1 MAVVVAAA
9 DVDPQNGKAPLPDGR
24 TKNDHLMSDLEHS
37 SAARDGLGVEAV
49 TALVTEIGSFKT
61 QFDVF
66 RFMKRLV
73 ERYFCRTF
81 MVVNM
86 PSVTSRELSPNSII
100 TNWPADLLT
109 EYDGAAM
116 LTRSTILERLRRSS
130 TPLQY
135 DVDIASVS
143 EPSDNTTAV
152 QVLFNRFNMNR
163 GAYFP
168 VHDAAGTRGA
178 VSLHGNRGA
187 FSAAEMMEL
196 SYVSVHV
203 YNRLAQIREMD
214 VRTSDV
220 LTEREIDC
228 LNWTSAGKTSVE
240 IAEILGLSEHTINHY
255 LNRATKKLDAVNRT
269 QAVAKAIR
277 SGLIK

>member
-1 MAVVVAAA
+1 MANVEPSAAA
-9 DVDPQNGKAPLPDGR
+9 REA
-24 TKNDHLMSDLEHS
+24 
-37 SAARDGLGVEAV
+37 LGVEAV
-49 TALVTEIGSFKT
+49 TALVTEIETFKT

-73 ERYFCRTF
+73 ERYFSRTF

-135 DVDIASVS
+135 DMDDAAAK
-143 EPSDNTTAV
+143 EPSDNTSSVKA
-152 QVLFNRFNMNR
+152 LFHRFNMNR

-168 VHDAAGTRGA
+168 VHDAGGTRGA
-178 VSLHGNRGA
+178 VSLHGNRSA
-187 FSAAEMMEL
+187 FSAAEMIEL
-196 SYVSVHV
+196 SYISIHV
-203 YNRLAQIREMD
+203 YNRLAQIRDMD